1 MIVTLTA
8 APAIDLTIEVD
19 SFELGAVNRAV
30 RSSREPSGKGVNVSW
45 ALHRAGVP
53 TRAVFPAG
61 GCTGDSMASMLSEA
75 GLEYV
80 IVDTGRDVR
89 TNITLI
95 SPGSATKVN
104 DQGTA
109 LSDEQAR
116 RLREAIID
124 ASRDASAVLICGSLP
139 AGVPATFVRDLAH
152 TLKASGTDVVVDVSG
167 EALELALAARPDLI
181 KPNVHELAELTGRQL
196 VSLGE
201 VASAAEAARER
212 GAGAVLASLGGD
224 GALLVDDVGALY
236 AHATD
241 IPFVNT
247 VGAGDALLAGFFAG
261 GPTRQERLATAMLW
275 ACSAVAHRTTLFP
288 IREDLAGRIVIQE
301 LTTPEK
307 LLAEPSETLVRVSWQ
322 DGERP

>member
-8 APAIDLTIEVD
+8 APAIDWTIEVD

-61 GCTGDSMASMLSEA
+61 GCTGRLMAGMLSEA
-75 GLEYV
+75 ALEHV

-95 SPGSATKVN
+95 SQGSATKLN
-104 DQGTA
+104 ERGAA
-109 LSDEQAR
+109 LSEAQVD
-116 RLREAIID
+116 RLREAIIG
-124 ASRDASAVLICGSLP
+124 ASVDASAVLICGSLP
-139 AGVPATFVRDLAH
+139 AGAPAVFVRDMVS
-152 TLKASGTDVVVDVSG
+152 TLKESGVGVVVDVSG
-167 EALELALAARPDLI
+167 EALRLALAARPDLI

-196 VSLGE
+196 VTLGE
-201 VASAAEAARER
+201 VAKAAQEARER
-212 GAGAVLASLGGD
+212 GAGAVLASLGAD
-224 GALLVDDVGALY
+224 GALLLDDAGTLY
-236 AHATD
+236 ARATD
-241 IPFVNT
+241 IPFVNS

-261 GPTRQERLATAMLW
+261 GHTRQERLATAMLW

-288 IREDLAGRIVIQE
+288 IREDLAEHIAVRK
-301 LTTPEK
+301 LTTPEQV
-307 LLAEPSETLVRVSWQ
+307 LAEPSAALVQ
-322 DGERP
+322 MNGHDDG